1 VGELRSDA
9 GEKHVM
15 HTKIVRLQLG
25 FATFCRETGVL
36 DLGAPILWISDN
48 LSGTACNRHQV
59 HIPVRPGQRALPTRP
74 FAAHVSRRPIL
85 DGMPPFISG

>member
-1 VGELRSDA
+1 
-9 GEKHVM
+9 M

-48 LSGTACNRHQV
+48 LS
-59 HIPVRPGQRALPTRP
+59 
-74 FAAHVSRRPIL
+74 
-85 DGMPPFISG
+85 